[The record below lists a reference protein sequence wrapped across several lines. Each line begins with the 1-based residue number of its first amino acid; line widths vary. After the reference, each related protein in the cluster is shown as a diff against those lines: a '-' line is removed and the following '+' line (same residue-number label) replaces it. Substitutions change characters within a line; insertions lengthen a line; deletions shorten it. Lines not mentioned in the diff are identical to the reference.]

1 MKEKSK
7 KTLVYVGYTTSGWER
22 AFHRNKPVILLHQ
35 PSHNSHIQNINVIRE
50 QAMTLTALSNEIFRA
65 KVKVELVV
73 ISEIAKEYPR
83 NFTFAGRKE
92 ANKSRSG
99 YI

>member
-1 MKEKSK
+1 
-7 KTLVYVGYTTSGWER
+7 
-22 AFHRNKPVILLHQ
+22 
-35 PSHNSHIQNINVIRE
+35 
-50 QAMTLTALSNEIFRA
+50 MTLTALSNEIFRA

-73 ISEIAKEYPR
+73 ISEIVKEYPR

>member
-1 MKEKSK
+1 
-7 KTLVYVGYTTSGWER
+7 
-22 AFHRNKPVILLHQ
+22 
-35 PSHNSHIQNINVIRE
+35 
-50 QAMTLTALSNEIFRA
+50 MTLKALSNEIFRA
-65 KVKVELVV
+65 KVKAELVV

-83 NFTFAGRKE
+83 NFTFSDCKE